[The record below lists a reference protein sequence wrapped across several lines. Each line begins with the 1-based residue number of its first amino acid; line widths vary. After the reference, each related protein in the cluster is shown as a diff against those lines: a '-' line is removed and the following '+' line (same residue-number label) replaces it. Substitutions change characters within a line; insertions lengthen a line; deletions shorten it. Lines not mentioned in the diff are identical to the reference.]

1 MTCRA
6 WKPVV
11 RKKTEP
17 YVDDEMVVSCSV
29 TSTRYSFA
37 CPSTNTRPMTNVM
50 VNQRRRP

>member
-17 YVDDEMVVSCSV
+17 YVDDEIVVSCSV
-29 TSTRYSFA
+29 TRMRYSFA
-37 CPSTNTRPMTNVM
+37 WPSTKVRPMTKVI
-50 VNQRRRP
+50 VNQRRSP